1 MATFLMLNGIEIAAT
16 VDDQERLILDLAAGL
31 YSREYMVTW
40 LQGHTKKFDADT
52 AI

>member
-16 VDDQERLILDLAAGL
+16 VDDQERLTLDLAAGL
-31 YSREYMVTW
+31 HSRGDMVTW
-40 LQGHTKKFDADT
+40 LQSNTKKLDADT